1 MNMSDADTGQSLEG
15 GMNVQIWL
23 SHAEE
28 LQPQLDLQD
37 KIWDELRRVP
47 EPEIQGVN
55 VEVEDF
61 VATLTG
67 WVPSDSAKLHVQDVA
82 EHVRGVV
89 AVINELAVTG

>member
-1 MNMSDADTGQSLEG
+1 MSDTYIEQSLEG
-15 GMNVQIWL
+15 GMGVQMWL

-28 LQPQLDLQD
+28 TQPQVDLQQ
-37 KIWDELRRVP
+37 KIWDELRHVP
-47 EPEIQGVN
+47 EPEIQGVS

-67 WVPSDSAKLHVQDVA
+67 WVPSDLAKLHVQGVA
-82 EHVRGVV
+82 EHVQGVV

>member
-1 MNMSDADTGQSLEG
+1 MSDTYTEQPLEG
-15 GMNVQIWL
+15 GMGVQMWL

-28 LQPQLDLQD
+28 TRPQIDLQQR
-37 KIWDELRRVP
+37 IWDELRRVP
-47 EPEIQGVN
+47 EPEIEGIS
-55 VEVEDF
+55 VEVEAF

-67 WVPSDSAKLHVQDVA
+67 RVPSELAKLHVQGVA